1 MQWDVINL
9 ESESVG
15 TVDLADGV
23 FGLAAR
29 PDILS
34 RAVTWQ
40 LAKRRA
46 GTHSTKTRGE
56 VARTGKKPYRQKGTG
71 RARQGSTKGPHMRG
85 GGIVFGPRPRDH
97 AIDLPKKVRKLAL
110 CAALSARRAAGEL
123 VVLDKAELG
132 EAKTKLLASH
142 LTKLGW
148 RKPLVID
155 ADKPEMNFARAA
167 RNLVGIDVLP
177 SIGANVYDILRHE
190 TLVLTRS
197 AVDKLTERLA

>member
-1 MQWDVINL
+1 MQWDVVNL
-9 ESESVG
+9 ESETVG

-23 FGLAAR
+23 FGLEAR
-29 PDILS
+29 PDILA

-110 CAALSARRAAGEL
+110 RTALSAKRASGEL

-132 EAKTKLLASH
+132 EAKTRLLASQ
-142 LTKLGW
+142 LAKLGW
-148 RKPLVID
+148 SKPLVID
-155 ADKPEMNFARAA
+155 AEKPETNFARAA
-167 RNLVGIDVLP
+167 RNLVGVDVLP

-197 AVDKLTERLA
+197 AVEKLTERLA

>member
-1 MQWDVINL
+1 MQWDVVSL
-9 ESESVG
+9 ESETVG

-23 FGLAAR
+23 FGLEAR
-29 PDILS
+29 PDILA

-110 CAALSARRAAGEL
+110 RTALSAKRAAGEL

-132 EAKTKLLASH
+132 EPKTKLLATR

-148 RKPLVID
+148 SKPLVID
-155 ADKPEMNFARAA
+155 ADKPEANFARAA
-167 RNLVGIDVLP
+167 RNLVGVDVLP
-177 SIGANVYDILRHE
+177 SIGANVYDILRHQ